1 MIYEATT
8 VGSEVGLIQLK
19 EKNETSVITNN
30 IRQRIV
36 DSVVLSECKTH
47 MNQDKLISH
56 FKETAYSDCA
66 LLPCCS

>member
-8 VGSEVGLIQLK
+8 AGSEVGLIRLK
-19 EKNETSVITNN
+19 KETSVIANN

-47 MNQDKLISH
+47 MKQDKLISH
-56 FKETAYSDCA
+56 FKETGYSDCA
-66 LLPCCS
+66 LLPCFS

>member
-8 VGSEVGLIQLK
+8 AGSEVGLIQLK
-19 EKNETSVITNN
+19 KKETSVIANN

-66 LLPCCS
+66 LLPCFS

>member
-8 VGSEVGLIQLK
+8 AGSEVGLIQLK
-19 EKNETSVITNN
+19 KKETSVIANN

-56 FKETAYSDCA
+56 FKETGYLDCA
-66 LLPCCS
+66 LLPCFS